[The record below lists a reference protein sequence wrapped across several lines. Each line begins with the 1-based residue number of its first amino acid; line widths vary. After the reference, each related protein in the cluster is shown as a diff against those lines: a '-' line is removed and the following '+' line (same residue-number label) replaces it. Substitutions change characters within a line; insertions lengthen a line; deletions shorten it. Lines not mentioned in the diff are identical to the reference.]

1 MTDPVNGTDG
11 VLHAAKKTTEA
22 SMIKDRIE
30 KNLTIRSTA
39 DSF

>member
-1 MTDPVNGTDG
+1 MTDPVNGAVG
-11 VLHAAKKTTEA
+11 VLHAVKKTTNA

-30 KNLTIRSTA
+30 KNLTIRITA